1 MQEEKGKFYE
11 VALAVIQSYA
21 RSNINRVTIDATAEE
36 DSYQDILMLMRL
48 LRGLLF
54 ARTVK
59 PLRVHGAQ
67 PEEKP
72 VKDQCITPADV
83 FHYGLTVVIPLMNIN
98 LLNFPTL
105 CSE

>member
-1 MQEEKGKFYE
+1 M
-11 VALAVIQSYA
+11 ALAVIQAYA
-21 RSNINRVTIDATAEE
+21 RSNINRVSIDATAEE

-48 LRGLLF
+48 LRSLVS

-59 PLRVHGAQ
+59 PLLRVHGAQ

-72 VKDQCITPADV
+72 VKEQCVTPADV